1 MASARFIRWFHE
13 IGLADI
19 SLVGGKNAS
28 LGEMYRELTPKGIRI
43 PNGFAITAEG
53 YWSVVRAG
61 GLTEAIRTILS
72 DLDTRDLAN
81 LAQRGRQVREMI
93 LHAPLPDDL
102 QREIVDAYATLCTEY
117 GPETDVAVRSSA
129 TAEDLPTASFA
140 GQLESFLNIRGE
152 RALLDACRHC
162 LASLFTDRAIS
173 YRVDEGFDHLAVALS
188 IGVQQM
194 VRSDLGAA
202 GVMFTLDTESGFPEV
217 VLINSAYGLG
227 ESVVKG
233 RVDPDEFLIFKPTLR
248 QGFRPILKRSVG
260 GKQEKL
266 VYATRGGHPTR
277 ILPVPPEE
285 RGQPSLTDDEVLTLA
300 RMGCLIE
307 EHYSLRAGQPRA
319 MDIEWAKDGRS
330 GELWI
335 LQARPETVHTPALK
349 ATLDVYRVQG
359 PGKRLLTGKTSARR
373 SASDRC
379 AW

>member
-1 MASARFIRWFHE
+1 
-13 IGLADI
+13 
-19 SLVGGKNAS
+19 
-28 LGEMYRELTPKGIRI
+28 
-43 PNGFAITAEG
+43 
-53 YWSVVRAG
+53 
-61 GLTEAIRTILS
+61 LTEAIRTILS

-260 GKQEKL
+260 SKQEKL